1 MGAYEAGTLEI
12 RHQIYEQELTRIVRE
27 RTESQKKLESEKAMI
42 RSQERSLEDKKEA
55 LVHKKVE
62 IQRQTEVYQLY
73 EKELETRRNILKYL
87 DMEAGY
93 LLDRDRILNV
103 SERKLKELEELRRSL
118 EKEEDI
124 LEKEYQNFTSGKV
137 LELPEDLKK
146 ELDHL
151 GIS

>member
-1 MGAYEAGTLEI
+1 
-12 RHQIYEQELTRIVRE
+12 
-27 RTESQKKLESEKAMI
+27 MI

-55 LVHKKVE
+55 LVHKKAE

-124 LEKEYQNFTSGKV
+124 LEKEYQNLTSGKV
-137 LELPEDLKK
+137 LELRK
-146 ELDHL
+146 
-151 GIS
+151 I